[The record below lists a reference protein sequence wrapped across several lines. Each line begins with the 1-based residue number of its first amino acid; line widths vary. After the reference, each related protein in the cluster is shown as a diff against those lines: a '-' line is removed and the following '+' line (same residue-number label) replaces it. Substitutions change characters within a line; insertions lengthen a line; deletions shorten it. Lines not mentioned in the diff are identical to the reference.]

1 MPGCRASLWFL
12 CLPGCCRRSRP
23 YGYGMLRLSDAVATQ
38 GKPRRGDSIPGRRC
52 EPLPKKQRC
61 WKNVAMSGEMIT
73 FAVRKSMIM
82 CTYPISLD
90 DSLVMQAEKTLQI
103 KESFQIW
110 LQHQVE
116 LWLLA
121 QLNGLNHQAKSCHG
135 RLTDEMLAEKLKD
148 FPPLEAKD
156 FPDLEAADYGTFQR
170 NRSGQLPKGLE
181 KWL

>member
-1 MPGCRASLWFL
+1 
-12 CLPGCCRRSRP
+12 
-23 YGYGMLRLSDAVATQ
+23 
-38 GKPRRGDSIPGRRC
+38 
-52 EPLPKKQRC
+52 
-61 WKNVAMSGEMIT
+61 MSGEMIT

-121 QLNGLNHQAKSCHG
+121 QLNGLNHRTKSCHG

>member
-1 MPGCRASLWFL
+1 MIIGSRMKAYPAGGLNPCRK
-12 CLPGCCRRSRP
+12 
-23 YGYGMLRLSDAVATQ
+23 T
-38 GKPRRGDSIPGRRC
+38 RC
-52 EPLPKKQRC
+52 ESLTEIQQCR
-61 WKNVAMSGEMIT
+61 KNVAMSGEMIT